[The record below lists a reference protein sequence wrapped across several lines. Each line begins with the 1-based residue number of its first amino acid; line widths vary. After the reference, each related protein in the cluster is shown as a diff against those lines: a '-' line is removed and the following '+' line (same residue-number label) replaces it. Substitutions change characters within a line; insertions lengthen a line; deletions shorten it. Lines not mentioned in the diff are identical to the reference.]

1 MIRNPTRR
9 LWLYADSG
17 ALEILVL
24 GNDEDVAP
32 MFARVRQAADAWR
45 GFERVDAIVQGS
57 AVLGVRVTLSPHA
70 RHLDP
75 IAEGLDALSSAVP
88 LSLEWHD
95 VAYSSGTKGMVGT
108 W

>member
-1 MIRNPTRR
+1 MIRNPARR

-32 MFARVRQAADAWR
+32 MFARISQVCEHWP
-45 GFERVDAIVQGS
+45 GFDRVDVIGQGL

-70 RHLDP
+70 NHLDP
-75 IAEGLDALSSAVP
+75 IAEGMRALSSVVP
-88 LSLEWHD
+88 LRFEWSRGD
-95 VAYSSGTKGMVGT
+95 TTDGRGIVGT